1 MQRWIIVAAVS
12 ASVFASAPPATWAY
26 VAAGGGRAHA
36 QSGQQ
41 RHVHTGQEQKIGP
54 YEIELAVKGSEAT
67 LAISDE
73 RDQPVDASAFSATA
87 VALARG
93 NERRTMEFRPAGANR
108 LAARVDFPFDGKFR
122 ATVTLRGPGGDLGQA
137 RFNVDATR

>member
-1 MQRWIIVAAVS
+1 MDVARVDSTIVVEARYATPFNFMGE
-12 ASVFASAPPATWAY
+12 ALPGYGAP
-26 VAAGGGRAHA
+26 RALL
-36 QSGQQ
+36 
-41 RHVHTGQEQKIGP
+41 RR
-54 YEIELAVKGSEAT
+54 EA
-67 LAISDE
+67 
-73 RDQPVDASAFSATA
+73 A

>member
-26 VAAGGGRAHA
+26 GAAGGGGRAHA

-93 NERRTMEFRPAGANR
+93 NERRTMEFRPAGVFGTEMPVTISSR
-108 LAARVDFPFDGKFR
+108 LRLNSRCGVP
-122 ATVTLRGPGGDLGQA
+122 PGG
-137 RFNVDATR
+137 R